1 MELMFT
7 VQTICNTEIIN
18 KKEKNKECLPARLV
32 DDACCGDDYN
42 TNMWIFRVTIMY
54 LTSSSLIMGD
64 SRSLLSSPS
73 MSTSSSCFSHPNTL
87 TSSLSVVE
95 LPPPGSVVGGGTFD
109 GDKDL
114 RTVVVD
120 DICLSGDFD
129 SLVDDDLIERSR
141 VAADDDKSVLPG

>member
-1 MELMFT
+1 
-7 VQTICNTEIIN
+7 
-18 KKEKNKECLPARLV
+18 
-32 DDACCGDDYN
+32 
-42 TNMWIFRVTIMY
+42 MY

-95 LPPPGSVVGGGTFD
+95 PPPGSVVGVGTFD
-109 GDKDL
+109 GDRDFD
-114 RTVVVD
+114 TVVVVVVVVIDDAD
-120 DICLSGDFD
+120 DIDDISRSGDLD
-129 SLVDDDLIERSR
+129 SLVDDDLIERSS